1 MNKCRVLLI
10 TPSTFGYE
18 NRIEAGLRSAGHVV
32 DRADERYGNDF
43 ISKAAIRLGLA
54 RYVPG
59 RLKAHVQKIIDQ
71 AQALNADT
79 ILLLDPETLQGPE
92 LAQIMAAVPQAELI
106 IYTWD
111 CASRKPISRQMLDL
125 AAAAYSF
132 DPVDCTQT
140 RDLRHLPLFHTHNSF
155 PDQSDADLVYDFS
168 FIGTAR
174 VNRLLMLRR
183 LEKILLRQGQ
193 SYFFFLYAQ
202 SLYHQVIYRMI
213 GWVIGFQSPIS
224 RTAVTYPDYLKT
236 IAQTRC
242 VVDIEF
248 ADQSGLTMRTFEVVF
263 AGKGILTTNAAL
275 EGYDFYDPARMKI
288 LVPGQM
294 DLPASRD
301 LASGCD
307 RQDFDRYN
315 LQNWLRTIL
324 NKENA
329 NRFQI

>member
-1 MNKCRVLLI
+1 MDKRRVLLI

-18 NRIEAGLRSAGHVV
+18 NRIEAALRDAGHVV
-32 DRADERYGNDF
+32 DRIDERFGNDF
-43 ISKAAIRLGLA
+43 VSKVAIRLGLA

-59 RLKAHVQKIIDQ
+59 RLMAHVHKIINQ
-71 AQALNADT
+71 AQALQADT

-92 LAQIMAAVPQAELI
+92 LEQIMAAVPQAELI

-111 CASRKPISRQMLDL
+111 CAARKPISRQMLDL

-132 DPVDCTQT
+132 DPVDCVQT
-140 RDLRHLPLFHTHNSF
+140 RDLRHLPLFHTHDTF
-155 PDQSDADLVYDFS
+155 PDQTDADLIYDFS

-193 SYFFFLYAQ
+193 PYFFYLYTQ
-202 SLYHQVIYRMI
+202 SLYHQLVYRI
-213 GWVIGFQSPIS
+213 LGWIVGFQSPIS
-224 RTAVTYPDYLKT
+224 RSAVPYSDYLKT

-263 AGKGILTTNAAL
+263 AGKGILTTNPTL

-288 LVPGQM
+288 MVPGQT
-294 DLPASRD
+294 DLPASQD

-307 RQDFDRYN
+307 RQAAP
-315 LQNWLRTIL
+315 IL
-324 NKENA
+324 A
-329 NRFQI
+329 PAS